1 MTANVYIFTAEQ
13 LNKSRCEYSIRCER
27 KFDTEAEAMEFFENY
42 DIANEFRIYT
52 KTEGRHSMEGS
63 VIIASVIP
71 ATIDEDGWEEC
82 DPMDEI
88 ANKEYSWDDYI
99 EA

>member
-52 KTEGRHSMEGS
+52 ETEGRYSMEGA
-63 VIIASVIP
+63 VLIASVTP
-71 ATIDEDGWEEC
+71 ATIVEDGWEEY
-82 DPMDEI
+82 DPMDEL
-88 ANKEYSWDDYI
+88 ASKEYSWEDYI

>member
-1 MTANVYIFTAEQ
+1 MTNTVYIFTAEQ
-13 LNKSRCEYSIRCER
+13 LNKSRCEYSIRCDR

-42 DIANEFRIYT
+42 DIANEFRIYAE
-52 KTEGRHSMEGS
+52 TEGRESRQGT
-63 VIIASVIP
+63 VLIASVIR
-71 ATIDEDGWEEC
+71 ATIEEDGFEKC

-88 ANKEYSWDDYI
+88 ASKEYSWSDYV